1 MTRRI
6 SILALLV
13 PTMLA
18 GCVGDTSKEPPIV
31 PIRNMY
37 NQPRYDSQS
46 KAPFFED
53 GRTMR
58 PQVEGTLPVEA
69 DPEIAHATGRTD
81 DNTGWVLEIPAPI
94 VERKGGMAAL
104 IERGQQRYGIYC
116 APCHGA
122 SGDGRGVVA
131 LRADAIGASA
141 MLPPTFHDD
150 RLRHIPD
157 GQLFATI
164 SNGIRN
170 MPAYRQSIPQDDR
183 WAIVAYVRALQ
194 LSQSSRPDAASPN
207 PQPGDEEGAQND
219 ETEQEQ

>member
-1 MTRRI
+1 VTRRI
-6 SILALLV
+6 SIFALLAANV
-13 PTMLA
+13 VA
-18 GCVGDTSKEPPIV
+18 GCVGDSSKEPPIV

-37 NQPRYDSQS
+37 NQPRYDAQS
-46 KAPFFED
+46 KAPFFAD

-58 PQVEGTLPVEA
+58 PQIEGTIPREA
-69 DPEIAHATGRTD
+69 DIEFENATGRTE
-81 DNTGWVLEIPAPI
+81 DNTGWILEVPAS
-94 VERKGGMAAL
+94 VAERKGGMASL
-104 IERGQQRYGIYC
+104 IDRGQQRYGIYC
-116 APCHGA
+116 APCHGD
-122 SGDGRGVVA
+122 SGDGKGVVA

-141 MLPPTFHDD
+141 MLPPTFHDS

-194 LSQSSRPDAASPN
+194 LSQASRPGSAQKQPPAVDAA
-207 PQPGDEEGAQND
+207 QN